1 MQTRWCTQQP
11 AGENVDRECMAVEEQ
26 DRNRM
31 TEVLK
36 QAKEKGLKTVVLLN
50 ISGPVEM
57 GDWLPYADA
66 VLCIFIPGCMGG
78 VAAARLLTGQAEP
91 GGRLPVTFPLRY
103 EDTPVYPNFPG
114 EGNDAYYGEGV
125 FVGYRSYTK
134 RKLAVQYPFGHGL
147 SYTQFSVELCEKE
160 LHWNLKEQDTLYVPV
175 KVKNIGSRPG
185 SQVVQLYCHE
195 EKPHMLRPVR
205 ELVGYAKVSLNPA
218 EEIIVRVP
226 VSKKALRCYDA
237 MKDKWV
243 QPIGAHTLYL
253 ALSAENILESAAL
266 TIEGKNPYPLS
277 GESTIGEILEN
288 PAAKELVNQFT
299 NGMFTS
305 LPKETLDFMVYRKLN
320 DILSMGMIQVIPD
333 TVKLHAILQGLYAQL
348 AEL

>member
-1 MQTRWCTQQP
+1 
-11 AGENVDRECMAVEEQ
+11 
-26 DRNRM
+26 
-31 TEVLK
+31 
-36 QAKEKGLKTVVLLN
+36 
-50 ISGPVEM
+50 
-57 GDWLPYADA
+57 
-66 VLCIFIPGCMGG
+66 
-78 VAAARLLTGQAEP
+78 
-91 GGRLPVTFPLRY
+91 
-103 EDTPVYPNFPG
+103 
-114 EGNDAYYGEGV
+114 
-125 FVGYRSYTK
+125 
-134 RKLAVQYPFGHGL
+134 
-147 SYTQFSVELCEKE
+147 
-160 LHWNLKEQDTLYVPV
+160 
-175 KVKNIGSRPG
+175 
-185 SQVVQLYCHE
+185 
-195 EKPHMLRPVR
+195 MLRPVR

-305 LPKETLDFMVYRKLN
+305 LPKETLDFM
-320 DILSMGMIQVIPD
+320 
-333 TVKLHAILQGLYAQL
+333 H
-348 AEL
+348 